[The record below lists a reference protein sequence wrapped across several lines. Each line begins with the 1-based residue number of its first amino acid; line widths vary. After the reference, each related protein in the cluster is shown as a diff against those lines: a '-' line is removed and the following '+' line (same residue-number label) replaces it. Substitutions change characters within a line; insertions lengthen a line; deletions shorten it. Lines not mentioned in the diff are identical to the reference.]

1 MHTLFLS
8 RLMAGMTS
16 LRTICYSLMAICLIS
31 AGASTVA
38 LAETSFPTKPI
49 KIIVGFAPGGGSDFI
64 ARIVAQKLSQK
75 LGQTV
80 FVENRPG
87 AGGNLGA
94 EIAMK
99 SAGDGYTLFLAAT
112 SYTVN
117 ANLYKLPFDPV
128 HDITPIARLASG
140 PFIIATN
147 PELPVKNLKELVEL
161 AKKDPGKLSYASAG
175 NGSITHIATEYFLT
189 TAGIDVLHVPYK
201 GTSPAL
207 TDTISGQVQFI
218 FGTVASTM
226 PHVQSGKLKPLAVTT
241 AKRLAALPEVPT
253 VMESGYP
260 NFEVPNPFNRI
271 PGFFIR
277 NHTFVPGF
285 PVMAWPMLEWTLDNR
300 YAHLHHQTQLAE
312 HSFVVYTMPES
323 RITPALESLEKQW
336 PGVRAF
342 SLPSVGEAGGSP
354 HIELGVKGE
363 PEAAALALAFLRS
376 EAVRLGARF
385 DPPVAHP

>member
-1 MHTLFLS
+1 MNTAF
-8 RLMAGMTS
+8 
-16 LRTICYSLMAICLIS
+16 LIS
-31 AGASTVA
+31 THRVILTIRSMFYTLMTAFLVGTCSLS
-38 LAETSFPTKPI
+38 LAQSETAYPTRPI

-64 ARIVAQKLSQK
+64 ARIVAQKLTQK

-94 EIAMK
+94 EIALK

-128 HDITPIARLASG
+128 LDITPIARLASG

-147 PELPVKNLKELVEL
+147 PELPVKNLKELVDL
-161 AKKDPGKLSYASAG
+161 AKKEPGKLAFASAG

-189 TAGIDVLHVPYK
+189 TADIDVLHIPYK

-241 AKRLAALPEVPT
+241 TVRLAALPDVPT

-260 NFEVPNPFNRI
+260 TFDVSVWHGLIGPKGI
-271 PGFFIR
+271 PPEIV
-277 NHTFVPGF
+277 NKLNIAVIEALNDPSMT
-285 PVMAWPMLEWTLDNR
+285 
-300 YAHLHHQTQLAE
+300 QQLAADGL
-312 HSFVVYTMPES
+312 
-323 RITPALESLEKQW
+323 TPTSDTPQEFAKLIALE
-336 PGVRAF
+336 VRRW
-342 SLPSVGEAGGSP
+342 GE
-354 HIELGVKGE
+354 LVK
-363 PEAAALALAFLRS
+363 
-376 EAVRLGARF
+376 ARNITLK
-385 DPPVAHP
+385 

>member
-1 MHTLFLS
+1 MHTAFGRHLHT
-8 RLMAGMTS
+8 G
-16 LRTICYSLMAICLIS
+16 LRTVQALLYSVMTAGLMG
-31 AGASTVA
+31 AGSMAAAQGTIA
-38 LAETSFPTKPI
+38 YPTRPI

-64 ARIVAQKLSQK
+64 ARIVAQKLTQK

-94 EIAMK
+94 EIALK

-117 ANLYKLPFDPV
+117 ANLYKLSFDPV
-128 HDITPIARLASG
+128 RDITPIARLASG

-147 PELPVKNLKELVEL
+147 TELPVNNLKALVDL
-161 AKKDPGKLSYASAG
+161 AKKEPGKLTYASAG

-189 TAGIDVLHVPYK
+189 TANIDVLHIPYK

-241 AKRLAALPEVPT
+241 ASRLAALPNVPT

-260 NFEVPNPFNRI
+260 TFDVSFWHGLIGPKGI
-271 PGFFIR
+271 PPEIVNTLNQAVR
-277 NHTFVPGF
+277 ESLNDPS
-285 PVMAWPMLEWTLDNR
+285 MA
-300 YAHLHHQTQLAE
+300 QQLAADGLTPSADTPQE
-312 HSFVVYTMPES
+312 FADLIAQEVS
-323 RITPALESLEKQW
+323 RWGTLVKARGIT
-336 PGVRAF
+336 
-342 SLPSVGEAGGSP
+342 
-354 HIELGVKGE
+354 VK
-363 PEAAALALAFLRS
+363 
-376 EAVRLGARF
+376 
-385 DPPVAHP
+385 